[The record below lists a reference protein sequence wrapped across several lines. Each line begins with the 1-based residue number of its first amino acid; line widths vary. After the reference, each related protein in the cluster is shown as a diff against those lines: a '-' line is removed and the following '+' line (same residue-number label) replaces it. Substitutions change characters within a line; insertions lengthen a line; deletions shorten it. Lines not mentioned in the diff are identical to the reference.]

1 MLIQERLL
9 ERLTSQE
16 APRLLAGRLTT
27 SIVIS
32 SIVNHLI
39 GLLNTRRGSVQIDR
53 AYGMPDLSNIA
64 GSFAVGYSEMIQAE
78 VLDQVVRYEARLLS
92 PQIAPVDETKEVI
105 TLKYELSGYV
115 ETDSDVR
122 KPNRLSLFLRVN
134 SAGRIAAEIN
144 HVS

>member
-16 APRLLAGRLTT
+16 APRLLAGRLPT

-32 SIVNHLI
+32 SIVNHLN

-78 VLDQVVRYEARLLS
+78 VLEQVVRYETRLLS

-105 TLKYELSGYV
+105 TLKYELLGYV

-122 KPNRLSLFLRVN
+122 KPNRLSLYLRVN

>member
-32 SIVNHLI
+32 SIVNHLN

-78 VLDQVVRYEARLLS
+78 MLEQIVRYETRILS

-105 TLKYELSGYV
+105 TLKYELLGYV

-122 KPNRLSLFLRVN
+122 KPNRLSLYLRVN